1 MIDGRRDGKRA
12 QAAGSA
18 AVFVAIIAA
27 LLVAFI
33 ILVNPQQRAELLGE
47 PSISSSGSSVLPSGS
62 LVKSLLRTTPGRI
75 DYLPQTEIE
84 HALPVS
90 TIQTKS
96 ETKVLAQKNVAYAKN
111 GLFSEKGD
119 QFTFSIADVA
129 NTESVVLGF
138 TVKSLEGDLIISLNG
153 EEVLRAVAGE
163 KIKPVLLP
171 HNLLQSAN
179 VLTITVSSTGAA
191 FWRTHEVNLE
201 NLQVV
206 ADVTT
211 LDAQTSKNIFLIS
224 DVEKKNLEK
233 VTLRF
238 SPQCVF
244 DTVGKLSIVLN
255 GKEIYDAVPDCDVGS
270 VKLELSPD
278 ALRSGENEI
287 LFSTEKGIYVLSSIT
302 IFSQLKQID
311 FPSYYFDLAEEDYQ
325 KVVGGSLKL
334 RLAMSFVDVVASK
347 TGDVYFNG
355 HKISFDTKDV
365 VFFVDLNNFVVQ
377 GSNAIK
383 ITPRKSVEIR
393 ELRADLI
400 K

>member
-1 MIDGRRDGKRA
+1 MIGGKKA

-33 ILVNPQQRAELLGE
+33 ILVNPQERAELLGE
-47 PSISSSGSSVLPSGS
+47 PSVSSSGSSVLPSGS
-62 LVKSLLRTTPGRI
+62 LVKSLLRTIPGRI

-84 HALPVS
+84 HSLPVS

-111 GLFSEKGD
+111 ALFSEKGD
-119 QFTFSIADVA
+119 QFTFSVADVA
-129 NTESVVLGF
+129 NTENVVLGF
-138 TVKSLEGDLIISLNG
+138 MLKSLEGDLLVSLNG
-153 EEVLRAVAGE
+153 EEVLRVAAGE
-163 KIKPVLLP
+163 KVKPVLLP
-171 HNLLQSAN
+171 HNLLQSTN
-179 VLTITVSSTGAA
+179 VLVISVSSPGAA

-211 LDAQTSKNIFLIS
+211 LDAQTSKNVFLIS

-233 VTLRF
+233 VVLRF

-255 GKEIYDAVPDCDVGS
+255 AKEIYNAVPDCDVGL

-278 ALRSGENEI
+278 ALRTGENEV
-287 LFSTEKGIYVLSSIT
+287 LFSTGKGMYVLSSIN
-302 IFSQLKQID
+302 ILSKLKQID
-311 FPSYYFDLAEEDYQ
+311 FPTYYFDLAEEDYQ
-325 KVVGGSLKL
+325 KVTGGSLKL
-334 RLAMSFVDVVASK
+334 RLAMSFVDVVATKS
-347 TGDVYFNG
+347 GDVYFNG
-355 HKISFDTKDV
+355 HKVSFDTKDV
-365 VFFVDLNNFVVQ
+365 VFSVDLNDFVVQ

-383 ITPRKSVEIR
+383 ISPRKSVEIR

>member
-1 MIDGRRDGKRA
+1 MIDGKRA

-47 PSISSSGSSVLPSGS
+47 PSGSSLGSSVLPSGS
-62 LVKSLLRTTPGRI
+62 LVKSLLKATPGRI
-75 DYLPQTEIE
+75 DYLAQTEIE
-84 HALPVS
+84 HALPIS

-96 ETKVLAQKNVAYAKN
+96 ETKVLAQKNLAYAKN
-111 GLFSEKGD
+111 ALFSEKGD
-119 QFTFSIADVA
+119 QFVFTISDVA
-129 NTESVVLGF
+129 NTENVVLGF
-138 TVKSLEGDLIISLNG
+138 SVKSMVGDLIISLNG
-153 EEVLRAVAGE
+153 EEVLRVAEGE
-163 KIKPVLLP
+163 KVKPVMLP
-171 HNLLQSAN
+171 HNLLQATN
-179 VLTITVSSTGAA
+179 TLMIAVSSPGAA
-191 FWRTHEVNLE
+191 FWRTDEVNLE
-201 NLQVV
+201 NLQIV

-224 DVEKKNLEK
+224 DVEKKNMEK
-233 VTLRF
+233 VVLKF
-238 SPQCVF
+238 SPQCIF
-244 DTVGKLSIVLN
+244 DKVGKLSIVLN
-255 GKEIYDAVPDCDVGS
+255 SREIYNAVPDCDVGL

-278 ALRSGENEI
+278 GVHSGENEMI
-287 LFSTEKGIYVLSSIT
+287 FSTQKGMYVLSSIT
-302 IFSQLKQID
+302 IVSKLREID
-311 FPSYYFDLAEEDYQ
+311 FPTYYFDLAEEDYQ

-334 RLAMSFVDVVASK
+334 RLAMSFVDVMASK
-347 TGDVYFNG
+347 TGDIYFNA

-365 VFFVDLNNFVVQ
+365 VFSVDANDFVVQ

-383 ITPRKSVEIR
+383 ISPRKSVEIR